1 MRFGGTS
8 VPSVRPIAEPASAPK
23 IIVAA
28 TNPNALARQGIE
40 PSIQIPTGNMTM
52 AASSARIEA
61 NSIFSIATAQVGN
74 GASSRSSIS
83 RLNENSSTSG
93 NAVL

>member
-1 MRFGGTS
+1 M
-8 VPSVRPIAEPASAPK
+8 
-23 IIVAA
+23 
-28 TNPNALARQGIE
+28 
-40 PSIQIPTGNMTM
+40 PTGNITN

-61 NSIFSIATAQVGN
+61 NSIFSSATAHVGN

-83 RLNENSSTSG
+83 RLNENSRTSG